1 MFIWEGPA
9 DVRIEDFRIINAIK
23 IIFNYIS

>member
-9 DVRIEDFRIINAIK
+9 DVRIEDFRTINAIK
-23 IIFNYIS
+23 IIFNYVS